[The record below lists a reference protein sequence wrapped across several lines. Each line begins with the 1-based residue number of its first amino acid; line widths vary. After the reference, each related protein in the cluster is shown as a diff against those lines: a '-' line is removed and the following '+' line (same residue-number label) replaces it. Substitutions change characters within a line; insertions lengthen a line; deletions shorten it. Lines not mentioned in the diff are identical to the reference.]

1 MIMDT
6 SEKLRKLKL
15 YLTERGITQ
24 EELAIRFNV
33 TPSHISGLMN
43 GRTKFGK
50 RTAKIWSDE
59 LGLSYSWLLTGE
71 GEMLAVDVGNV
82 NRVVGIPFVEGEN
95 VNAGALA
102 GYGEGLNSND
112 ITDHISL
119 PALAWRDGDFAVRTR
134 GRSMIDK
141 QHPEQ
146 NINDGAIVVLR
157 PWREHHI
164 QWGEI
169 YCIATNDGYAVKRLM
184 PGNDERHVTCVSS
197 NENEGYMPYQV
208 EYQDIQ
214 GIAKV
219 TAIIN
224 MQLL

>member
-1 MIMDT
+1 MENIG
-6 SEKLRKLKL
+6 EKLR
-15 YLTERGITQ
+15 YFFNDRGITQ
-24 EELAIRFNV
+24 TEIASMMGVPPSYVNAILA
-33 TPSHISGLMN
+33 
-43 GRTKFGK
+43 GRKKVGK
-50 RTAKIWSDE
+50 KTADKMSN
-59 LGLSYSWLLTGE
+59 LFGLSYSWLLTGE
-71 GEMLAVDVGNV
+71 GDMLAGDAGNV
-82 NRVVGIPFVEGEN
+82 NRAVGIPFVEGEN